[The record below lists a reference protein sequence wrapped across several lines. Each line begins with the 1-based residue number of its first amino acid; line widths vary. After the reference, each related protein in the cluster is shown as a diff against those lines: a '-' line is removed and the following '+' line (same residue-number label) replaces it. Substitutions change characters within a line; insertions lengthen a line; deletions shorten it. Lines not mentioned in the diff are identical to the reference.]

1 MTLGMAS
8 RNRYAISFTE
18 AEETL
23 VARIDF
29 HRHDPTSRE
38 ARVAYEG
45 NLEPIP
51 RLLEALSERGAIPAQ
66 RVSYWTD
73 PEFRTGRRRGSR
85 EQLFA
90 RNGTTGDEAFVQF
103 GFLPTLRYFLFGA
116 NLPAAVIA
124 AFEDELGDPRWVS
137 LSDALDHGKFARKLV
152 RQHCLDPSDAGDEFF
167 KLTLDLGLWVQ
178 TALRIGQIVR
188 DNR

>member
-1 MTLGMAS
+1 MSLGMPTRS
-8 RNRYAISFTE
+8 RFSISFTE
-18 AEETL
+18 AEEAL

-29 HRHDPTSRE
+29 QRHDPTTWE
-38 ARVAYEG
+38 ARTAYEG

-51 RLLEALSERGAIPAQ
+51 RLLSSLSERNAIPAQ

-73 PEFRTGRRRGSR
+73 PEFRTGRLKGSR

-90 RNGTTGDEAFVQF
+90 RHGTVGEEAFVQF

-116 NLPAAVIA
+116 QLPAAVIA

-137 LSDALDHGKFARKLV
+137 LSDAMEHGRFARKLA
-152 RQHCLDPSDAGDEFF
+152 QKHGIDPSDAEDEFF
-167 KLTLDLGLWVQ
+167 KLALDLGLWVQ
-178 TALRIGQIVR
+178 TAMRIGELAGGR
-188 DNR
+188 R

>member
-1 MTLGMAS
+1 MPA

-18 AEETL
+18 AEEAF

-29 HRHDPTSRE
+29 HRHDPTTRE

-51 RLLEALSERGAIPAQ
+51 HLLSSLRERNAIPAQ

-73 PEFRTGRRRGSR
+73 PEFRTGRLKGSR

-90 RNGTTGDEAFVQF
+90 RNGTVGEEAFVQF
-103 GFLPTLRYFLFGA
+103 GFLPMLHYLLFGA
-116 NLPAAVIA
+116 RLPLAVMA
-124 AFEDELGDPRWVS
+124 AFEAEVGDPRWVS
-137 LSDALDHGKFARKLV
+137 LDDALDHGRFARNLV
-152 RQHCLDPSDAGDEFF
+152 RQYCLNPSDSGDEFF
-167 KLTLDLGLWVQ
+167 KLALDLGLWVQ
-178 TALRIGQIVR
+178 SGLRIEQIVR
-188 DNR
+188 HNR